1 MLFTESMMLKL
12 CTSLRSTLCIS
23 DESCWKERICLPK
36 VFTEI
41 FNADCNF
48 REPDCCLELELEP
61 AQDAGDEREVPAAAA
76 VCPFLP
82 FSADNAASKDIFC
95 KRTCSTWNV
104 VVGFAFECLWGLDE
118 VPSDCWSLDL

>member
-1 MLFTESMMLKL
+1 MLKL

-23 DESCWKERICLPK
+23 DESCWKERMCLPK

-41 FNADCNF
+41 FKADCNF
-48 REPDCCLELELEP
+48 LEPDCCLELELEP
-61 AQDAGDEREVPAAAA
+61 AQDAGDEREDPAAVA

-82 FSADNAASKDIFC
+82 FSADNAASKDILC
-95 KRTCSTWNV
+95 KHTRSTCNFV
-104 VVGFAFECLWGLDE
+104 VVVVVVVFAFECLSGLDE